1 MSSLNTADRLSDT
14 AVPYGHRIRAMVVH
28 GYTAVGGLLAFFAL
42 IAVANRRFETCVL
55 LLTMAFI
62 VDGTDGF
69 FARRFRVR
77 QVLPFIDGE
86 ILDLVIDFITFAVAP
101 LFLLWQA
108 HLLPQPAL
116 LWAGVILLAAQYDFA
131 NTHPLK
137 HRGLYTGLPAIWNVY
152 AFHVFY
158 IRPPEAIQM
167 ASIAILVL
175 LTFTPVHFICLS
187 RLPFL
192 RRLNL
197 LAVTSYTVA
206 CLVVALGLVKDTRT
220 WATLAAIYPLWYL
233 GSSFWAHLRYRE
245 GRLTL
250 SSPV

>member
-1 MSSLNTADRLSDT
+1 MSSLNTVDPSSDI
-14 AVPYGHRIRAMVVH
+14 AACYSRRIRAMIVH

-42 IAVANRRFETCVL
+42 VAVANRRFDTCVL
-55 LLTMAFI
+55 LLTMAFV

-158 IRPPEAIQM
+158 VRPPETIQM
-167 ASIAILVL
+167 AVIVTLAV
-175 LTFTPVHFICLS
+175 LTFTPVHFICVS

-192 RRLNL
+192 RRLNV
-197 LAVTSYTVA
+197 LAMASYTAV
-206 CLVVALGLVKDTRT
+206 CLIVALGLVKDTRT
-220 WATLAAIYPLWYL
+220 WAALAATYPLWYMV
-233 GSSFWAHLRYRE
+233 SSFWAHLRYRE
-245 GRLTL
+245 GRLEL